1 MARTCKICVG
11 HEFSSSDNRAKTVTI
26 RVASAPVSWGIM
38 EHVEL
43 PPAYPCG
50 RVLDEIAAAGYSG
63 TELGPFGFLP
73 TDPAVLRRELEKRQ
87 LTLCSA
93 FVDIEL
99 GNTAALQEGLAYV
112 ARSAKLISAAG
123 ARLLILSD
131 RITPERNAV
140 AGRRRDAN
148 QISWNAEE
156 WLEATAAIQ
165 EVIALCK
172 NQGLRVAFHHHAGS
186 HIETPEEIDHLFSLV
201 PADELGLCLDTGH
214 YVYGGGDVIEFLRQR
229 VSRVWCVHLKDMYE
243 DKAQEARRER
253 MNFHAAVRHGIF
265 APLGKGSIDFPE
277 VLSLLRKGSFEG
289 WVVVEADVLAGG
301 VGADA
306 PLANAAAGREYLRKL
321 GI

>member
-1 MARTCKICVG
+1 MGI
-11 HEFSSSDNRAKTVTI
+11 RA
-26 RVASAPVSWGIM
+26 ASAPINWGIM
-38 EHVEL
+38 EHVEF
-43 PPAYPCG
+43 PAAYPCG

-63 TELGPFGFLP
+63 TELGPYGFLP
-73 TDPAVLRRELEKRQ
+73 TNPAVLRRELEKRS

-99 GNTAALQEGLAYV
+99 GNRSAREDGLAYV
-112 ARSAKLISAAG
+112 ARSAKLISEAG

-148 QISWNAEE
+148 EISWSEAE
-156 WLEATAAIQ
+156 WQAAAEAIG
-165 EVIALCK
+165 EVIARCK
-172 NQGLRVAFHHHAGS
+172 AHGLKVAFHHHAGS
-186 HIETPEEIDHLFSLV
+186 HVETPEEIDRLFSLF

-214 YVYGGGDVIEFLRQR
+214 YVYGGGDVGGFLRQQM
-229 VSRVWCVHLKDMYE
+229 SRVWCVHLKDMYE
-243 DKAQEARRER
+243 ARAQEVRRER

-265 APLGKGSIDFPE
+265 APLGKGNIDFPG
-277 VLSLLRKGSFEG
+277 VLSLLQNGYFNG
-289 WVVVEADVLAGG
+289 WAVVEADVLAGG
-301 VGADA
+301 AGAEA